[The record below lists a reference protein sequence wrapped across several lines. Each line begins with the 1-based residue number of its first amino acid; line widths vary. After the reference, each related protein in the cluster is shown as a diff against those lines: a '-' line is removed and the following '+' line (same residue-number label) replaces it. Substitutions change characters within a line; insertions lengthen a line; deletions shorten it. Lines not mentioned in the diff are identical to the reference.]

1 MREDMRKRGMPSPDR
16 ADTLPKRLSPWFC
29 SAHQRGESRRR
40 RHHRGLDDQGPVIA
54 EAARLNTARAWAF
67 SVSSRTRRSR
77 RSGRTSG
84 PRLRTQRT
92 TSLWTPPTISL
103 TTERDYSR
111 RLGSGER
118 PGERPMPIFERS
130 LIPQMQ
136 RRWRTL
142 LRCWPTVTIPMSF
155 TPASSLKRLLS
166 HLHPSYTRHSTS
178 HGRAYNRAD
187 EAEVDLASITTRDLI
202 RKAS

>member
-1 MREDMRKRGMPSPDR
+1 VGIFSELKDQAEQEIR
-16 ADTLPKRLSPWFC
+16 AHIRSTS
-29 SAHQRGESRRR
+29 SNST
-40 RHHRGLDDQGPVIA
+40 HHFVVDSTNYFVDQ
-54 EAARLNTARAWAF
+54 
-67 SVSSRTRRSR
+67 
-77 RSGRTSG
+77 
-84 PRLRTQRT
+84 
-92 TSLWTPPTISL
+92 
-103 TTERDYSR
+103 DYSR